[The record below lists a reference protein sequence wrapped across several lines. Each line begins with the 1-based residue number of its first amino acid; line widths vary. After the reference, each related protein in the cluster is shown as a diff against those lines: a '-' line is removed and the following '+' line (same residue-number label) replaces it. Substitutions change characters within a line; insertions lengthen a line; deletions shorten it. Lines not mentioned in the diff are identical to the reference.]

1 MRRHM
6 TATMRKAI
14 VMLLG
19 MMLTTTVS
27 AQSSTSLLNSYVQQ
41 RFDELLPGYA
51 QSHSLR
57 RSAKDGLTGNNLLA
71 YDYLKG
77 IIQQVAAGSVESTVF
92 EIPLNEIMTK
102 TKWTAQELGVGSTFP
117 DNKPSQDLVR
127 ETFQSCVD
135 FSIVIGALL
144 DDLSFECYWLDKT
157 KGWRWSYGYIYNSK
171 EFTFTKLSLTMY
183 IAQEY
188 AVQSGSQYNP
198 TQFNTSMLAAISVAV
213 ENAQSIVE
221 SSTGTLLERLVGY
234 KEKIC
239 ELTSYNTAAVNN
251 GWPYGNPWQLVWVFD
266 GDAST
271 KVVCEGYS
279 KAFKYLCDL
288 SNFNNAE
295 CLLVSGTMS
304 GGTGAGAHMWNVMKM
319 DDGRNYLVDVTN
331 CDNGTI
337 GYPNKLFMAYGPGGS
352 YDDGYI
358 FPTGSADMKYTYDDD
373 TKALYSPSALTISP
387 TAYEPG
393 STGIT
398 DLSSDG
404 KTPVAEAFYTLD
416 GKQVEHPQKGI
427 YIVRMSDQTK
437 RKVVVK

>member
-1 MRRHM
+1 M

-144 DDLSFECYWLDKT
+144 DDLPFECYWFDKT
-157 KGWRWSYGYIYNSK
+157 KGWGWSYGYSYNSK

-239 ELTSYNTAAVNN
+239 ELTSTTR
-251 GWPYGNPWQLVWVFD
+251 L
-266 GDAST
+266 
-271 KVVCEGYS
+271 
-279 KAFKYLCDL
+279 
-288 SNFNNAE
+288 
-295 CLLVSGTMS
+295 
-304 GGTGAGAHMWNVMKM
+304 
-319 DDGRNYLVDVTN
+319 R
-331 CDNGTI
+331 
-337 GYPNKLFMAYGPGGS
+337 
-352 YDDGYI
+352 
-358 FPTGSADMKYTYDDD
+358 
-373 TKALYSPSALTISP
+373 
-387 TAYEPG
+387 
-393 STGIT
+393 
-398 DLSSDG
+398 
-404 KTPVAEAFYTLD
+404 
-416 GKQVEHPQKGI
+416 
-427 YIVRMSDQTK
+427 
-437 RKVVVK
+437 

>member
-1 MRRHM
+1 MC
-6 TATMRKAI
+6 
-14 VMLLG
+14 
-19 MMLTTTVS
+19 S
-27 AQSSTSLLNSYVQQ
+27 
-41 RFDELLPGYA
+41 FDELLPGYA
-51 QSHSLR
+51 QGRSLR
-57 RSAKDGLTGNNLLA
+57 RSAKDGLSGNNLLA
-71 YDYLKG
+71 YNYLKG

-135 FSIVIGALL
+135 FSMVVGALL
-144 DDLSFECYWLDKT
+144 CDLPFECYWFDKT
-157 KGWRWSYGYIYNSK
+157 KGWRWRYSYQYNSK
-171 EFTFTKLSLTMY
+171 AFNFTELSLEMN
-183 IAQEY
+183 IVEEY
-188 AVQSGSQYNP
+188 AVQSGGQYYP
-198 TQFNTSMLAAISVAV
+198 TQFNTSKVAAVNVAIG
-213 ENAQSIVE
+213 NAQNIVNN
-221 SSTGTLLERLVGY
+221 STGTLLERLVGY